1 MAMSQQGAQPIIST
15 YRGTTR
21 APARHCAH
29 PPEPHSPPYVH
40 LRHGRESEDDE
51 DLRRAHVLACQNTQG
66 GSSRGVCGHGMGLGC
81 IGEPTESHE
90 VAESTETTRTTDRG
104 HDELRGWVSPAHTI
118 ITVSWMNAKAS
129 VVGDS
134 TFVAMPR
141 PPRRPTDGSRF
152 RRENEADD
160 RSQGLRHCP
169 RPSGTQFRPVELGC
183 MSDFRERKPISRSQ
197 LGSEPPT
204 GLRAVR

>member
-15 YRGTTR
+15 YQGTTQ
-21 APARHCAH
+21 APACHCAH

-90 VAESTETTRTTDRG
+90 VAESTETTCMMDRG
-104 HDELRGWVSPAHTI
+104 HDELR
-118 ITVSWMNAKAS
+118 
-129 VVGDS
+129 
-134 TFVAMPR
+134 
-141 PPRRPTDGSRF
+141 
-152 RRENEADD
+152 E
-160 RSQGLRHCP
+160 
-169 RPSGTQFRPVELGC
+169 
-183 MSDFRERKPISRSQ
+183 
-197 LGSEPPT
+197 
-204 GLRAVR
+204 

>member
-40 LRHGRESEDDE
+40 LRNGRESEDDE

-134 TFVAMPR
+134 TFAVMPR
-141 PPRRPTDGSRF
+141 PPRRPTDGSGF
-152 RRENEADD
+152 RRENEADNQ
-160 RSQGLRHCP
+160 SQGLRHCP
-169 RPSGTQFRPVELGC
+169 RPSGTQIDDVRD
-183 MSDFRERKPISRSQ
+183 MAISDFRERKPISRSQ
-197 LGSEPPT
+197 LISDMRT
-204 GLRAVR
+204 DLRTVR